1 MGGGGAA
8 ANRQFTLTCAP
19 RALSNLLMRIFQT
32 LLLLTIAPAIA
43 PVVALGQEGREYPG
57 RGAPTVIV
65 PRASQPITLD
75 GALDEPAWNEAARL
89 TGFSQY
95 QPVDQRPA
103 AEATEVRVF
112 YTPQAIY
119 FGIIATVNEPGTV
132 RATLSKRDNI
142 GNDDRVTV
150 YLDTFDD
157 KRRAFFFGA
166 NALGVQLD
174 GVRTEGAV
182 SAGNMFGGSVD
193 LNPDFRFESRGRLT
207 PTGYVIEMRIPFKSL
222 RFPNGEQRW
231 GIQVVRSIPGRTAE
245 DTWTDAQRG
254 QSSLLAQS
262 GILAGM
268 QGIERGVVT
277 DLQPFVT
284 EAVSGT
290 RDGVGAFQR
299 DNGTFDAGL
308 NARLGF
314 SSFALEG
321 TINPDF
327 SQVESD
333 AGLVTINERFALFLP
348 ERRPFFL
355 EGIELFATPNQLV
368 YSRQI
373 ANPIAGGKLTGK
385 LGRAGV
391 ALLSALDDTPGENAL
406 FNIARLRADYGGN
419 SVAALTVTDRRQGDR
434 SNTVVAGDNRLV
446 FKKLYYF
453 ESQLGQSITTDAAGT
468 RAAPIWKAELD
479 RTGRI
484 WGFNYLYSGI
494 GDRFRS
500 DAGFVPRVGYQTA
513 HGYNRFSWFGGPASA
528 IQSFTTFF
536 GASRLWDYGSLS
548 HDAELEGS
556 DELNAFST
564 LRGGWNVSSSA
575 SRKFFVIDPSVATGL
590 FGRSIEGE
598 LVPWDP
604 STRLDG
610 LWSASAGITTPV
622 YGRFNASLSAS
633 GGGVPIFVEGIEGR
647 QWRVT
652 GSLLLRPSAGTRVEG
667 TFTTSRITRAID
679 GSAYARSTIPRLKV
693 EIQPTRA
700 LFFRVVSQYRLDQI
714 EALRLRGTTFPLYDA
729 SGRAVGARDN
739 RTLST
744 DWLVQYEPSPGTT
757 AFIGYG
763 DGWSSPGRVDD
774 TGMRRQRDGVFVKV
788 AYLFRR

>member
-1 MGGGGAA
+1 MQILA
-8 ANRQFTLTCAP
+8 
-19 RALSNLLMRIFQT
+19 S
-32 LLLLTIAPAIA
+32 LLLLMVAPI
-43 PVVALGQEGREYPG
+43 VAYAQEGREYPG
-57 RGAPTVIV
+57 RGAPSVTV
-65 PRASQPITLD
+65 PKESQPVTLD
-75 GALDEPAWNEAARL
+75 AALDEPAWNSAARL

-112 YTPQAIY
+112 YAAQAIY

-142 GNDDRVTV
+142 ANDDRVTV

-174 GVRTEGAV
+174 GVRTEGAA

-193 LNPDFRFESRGRLT
+193 LNPDFRFETRGRLT
-207 PTGYVIEMRIPFKSL
+207 PTGYVVEMRIPFKSL

-231 GIQVVRSIPGRTAE
+231 GIQVVRNSPGRSAE

-262 GILAGM
+262 GVLTGID
-268 QGIERGVVT
+268 GIERGVVT
-277 DLQPFVT
+277 DLQPFIT

-290 RDGVGAFQR
+290 RDAAGDFTR

-333 AGLVTINERFALFLP
+333 AGLVTINERFTLFLP

-373 ANPIAGGKLTGK
+373 ANPIAGAKLTGK
-385 LGRAGV
+385 LGRAGF
-391 ALLSALDDTPGENAL
+391 ALLSALDDAPGDDAL

-419 SVAALTVTDRRQGDR
+419 SIAGLTLTDRRQGNR
-434 SNTVVAGDNRLV
+434 SNTVVAADNRFV
-446 FKKLYYF
+446 FRNLYYF
-453 ESQLGQSITTDAAGT
+453 ESQLGQSLTTDGNET
-468 RAAPIWKAELD
+468 RSAPIWKTEFD
-479 RTGRI
+479 RTGRV
-484 WGFNYLYSGI
+484 WGFNYQFAGI
-494 GDRFRS
+494 GDRFQS
-500 DAGFVPRVGYQTA
+500 DAGFVPRVGFQTA
-513 HGYNRFSWFGGPASA
+513 HGFNRLSWFGGTSSL
-528 IQSFTTFF
+528 IQNFTTFF
-536 GASRLWDYGSLS
+536 GATRLWRYGSVS

-556 DELNAFST
+556 EELNAFST
-564 LRGGWNVSSSA
+564 LRGGWNVSTGA
-575 SRKFFVIDPSVATGL
+575 DRNFFVIDPSVAAGL
-590 FGRSIEGE
+590 HAYTIEGE

-610 LWSASAGITTPV
+610 LWSGSLGVTSPV
-622 YGRFNASLSAS
+622 YGRFNASVSAS
-633 GGGVPIFVEGIEGR
+633 GGEVPIFVEGIEGR

-652 GSLLLRPSAGTRVEG
+652 GSLLVRPSAGTRIEG
-667 TFTTSRITRAID
+667 TLTTSRITRAAD
-679 GSAYARSTIPRLKV
+679 GSPYARSTIPRLKI

-700 LFFRVVSQYRLDQI
+700 LFFRVVSQYRLDQV
-714 EALRLRGTTFPLYDA
+714 EALRQRGTSLPLYDA
-729 SGRAVGARDN
+729 SGRAVGASDL
-739 RTLST
+739 RTLRT

-763 DGWSSPGRVDD
+763 DGWNSPGRVDD

-788 AYLFRR
+788 AYLSRR

>member
-1 MGGGGAA
+1 
-8 ANRQFTLTCAP
+8 
-19 RALSNLLMRIFQT
+19 MRILST
-32 LLLLTIAPAIA
+32 LLLLSLAHLIA
-43 PVVALGQEGREYPG
+43 PVIARGQEGREYPG
-57 RGAPTVIV
+57 RGAPTVTV
-65 PRASQPITLD
+65 PRDSQPITLD
-75 GALDEPAWNEAARL
+75 GALDEVAWSTAARL

-112 YTPQAIY
+112 YTSQAIY

-262 GILAGM
+262 GILTGM
-268 QGIERGVVT
+268 NGIERGVVT
-277 DLQPFVT
+277 DVQPFLT
-284 EAVSGT
+284 EAVSGL
-290 RDGVGAFQR
+290 RDA
-299 DNGTFDAGL
+299 NGTFRRDDQFDAGV
-308 NARLGF
+308 NVRLGF

-406 FNIARLRADYGGN
+406 FNIARLRSDYGGN
-419 SVAALTVTDRRQGDR
+419 SVAGLTITDRRQGGR
-434 SNTVVAGDNRLV
+434 SNTVIAGDNRFV
-446 FKKLYYF
+446 FKKNYYF
-453 ESQLGQSITTDAAGT
+453 ESQLGQSVTSDGAGT

-484 WGFNYLYSGI
+484 WGFNYMYSGI

-513 HGYNRFSWFGGPASA
+513 HGFNRFSWFGGTSSL

-536 GASRLWDYGSLS
+536 GASRLWNYGSLS
-548 HDAELEGS
+548 HDGELEGG

-564 LRGGWNVSSSA
+564 LRGGWNVSTSA

-590 FGRSIEGE
+590 QASSIEGE

-610 LWSASAGITTPV
+610 LWSASGGITSPV
-622 YGRFNASLSAS
+622 YGRFNASLNAS
-633 GGGVPIFVEGIEGR
+633 RGGVPIFVEGIEGR

-652 GSLLLRPSAGTRVEG
+652 GSLLLRPSAGTRIEG
-667 TFTTSRITRAID
+667 TLTTSRITRASD
-679 GSAYARSTIPRLKV
+679 GSPYARSTIPRLKV

-700 LFFRVVSQYRLDQI
+700 LFFRVVSQYRIDQL
-714 EALRLRGTTFPLYDA
+714 EALRQRGTSLPLYDTA
-729 SGRAVGARDN
+729 GDAVGATDN
-739 RTLST
+739 RSLNT
-744 DWLVQYEPSPGTT
+744 DWLIQYEPSPGTT

-763 DGWSSPGRVDD
+763 DGWSSPGTVDD
-774 TGMRRQRDGVFVKV
+774 TGMRRRRDGIFIKM

>member
-1 MGGGGAA
+1 M
-8 ANRQFTLTCAP
+8 R
-19 RALSNLLMRIFQT
+19 NLLH
-32 LLLLTIAPAIA
+32 LLLLMLASTLARA
-43 PVVALGQEGREYPG
+43 QEGREYPG
-57 RGAPTVIV
+57 LGAPAVAV
-65 PRASQPITLD
+65 PKETQPITID
-75 GALDEPAWNEAARL
+75 ASLDEPAWSNAARL

-95 QPVDQRPA
+95 QPVDQRA
-103 AEATEVRVF
+103 AVEPTEVRVF
-112 YTPQAIY
+112 YTTQAIY

-142 GNDDRVTV
+142 SNDDRITI

-174 GVRTEGAV
+174 GVRTEGAA

-193 LNPDFRFESRGRLT
+193 LNPDFRFETRGRLT
-207 PTGYVIEMRIPFKSL
+207 PTGFVIEMRIPFKSL

-231 GIQVVRSIPGRTAE
+231 GIQVVRNIPGRTAE
-245 DTWTDAQRG
+245 DTWTGAQRG

-262 GILAGM
+262 GSLVGM
-268 QGIERGVVT
+268 EGIERGVVT
-277 DLQPFVT
+277 DLQPFIT
-284 EAVSGT
+284 EAVSGARNAT
-290 RDGVGAFQR
+290 GDFSR

-333 AGLVTINERFALFLP
+333 AGLVTVNERFTLFLP

-373 ANPIAGGKLTGK
+373 ANPIAGAKLTGK

-391 ALLSALDDTPGENAL
+391 ALLSALDDAPGENAL
-406 FNIARLRADYGGN
+406 FNIVRLRADYGGN
-419 SVAALTVTDRRQGDR
+419 SIAGLTVTDRRQGSR
-434 SNTVVAGDNRLV
+434 SNTVIAADNRLV

-453 ESQLGQSITTDAAGT
+453 ESQLGQSVTTEGAGT
-468 RAAPIWKAELD
+468 RTAPIWKAELD

-484 WGFNYLYSGI
+484 WGFNYQFSGI
-494 GDRFRS
+494 DDQFES
-500 DAGFVPRVGYQTA
+500 DAGFVPRVGFQNA
-513 HGYNRFSWFGGPASA
+513 HGFNRFSWFGGTTSL
-528 IQSFTTFF
+528 IQNFTTFF
-536 GASRLWDYGSLS
+536 GASRLWEYGSLS
-548 HDAELEGS
+548 TAGELEGS
-556 DELNAFST
+556 DELNAFAT
-564 LRGGWNVSSSA
+564 LRGGWNVTTGA
-575 SRKFFVIDPSVATGL
+575 DRNFFVIDPSVAAGL
-590 FGRSIEGE
+590 RAYTIEGE

-604 STRLDG
+604 STRLEG
-610 LWSASAGITTPV
+610 LWSGSLGITTPV
-622 YGRFNASLSAS
+622 YGRFNASVNAS
-633 GGGVPIFVEGIEGR
+633 TGEVPIFVEGIEGR

-652 GSLLLRPSAGTRVEG
+652 GSLLLRPSPATRIEG
-667 TFTTSRITRAID
+667 TVTTSRITRAID
-679 GSAYARSTIPRLKV
+679 GSAYARSTIPRLKI

-700 LFFRVVSQYRLDQI
+700 LFFRVVSQYRIDQL
-714 EALRLRGTTFPLYDA
+714 EALRLRGTTLPLYDMD
-729 SGRAVGARDN
+729 GRAVGATDL
-739 RTLST
+739 RTLRT

-763 DGWSSPGRVDD
+763 DGWNSPGRVND
-774 TGMRRQRDGVFVKV
+774 TGMRRQRDGIFLKV